1 MEAGNQHHQN
11 QHHQYYGMLDAAGMA
26 PAELAAVAE
35 ELAKTSSKVRE
46 SVKRFVCCVEFSLGT
61 AVVDSTAL

>member
-1 MEAGNQHHQN
+1 MEGNQ
-11 QHHQYYGMLDAAGMA
+11 HQYYGMLDAGMA

-46 SVKRFVCCVEFSLGT
+46 SNELS
-61 AVVDSTAL
+61 A